1 MQNFEDAILLK
12 MGLIVLVIVF
22 GLVVLALMVQ
32 SFKALRHVQKQ
43 EAAVKKNSQSAR
55 QLHPKLQQKN
65 KDQN

>member
-1 MQNFEDAILLK
+1 VQNFEDAILLK

-22 GLVVLALMVQ
+22 AIVVLALMVQ

-43 EAAVKKNSQSAR
+43 EAAEKKNSQSAR

>member
-43 EAAVKKNSQSAR
+43 EAAEKKNSYLFC

>member
-22 GLVVLALMVQ
+22 GLVVLVLMVQ

-43 EAAVKKNSQSAR
+43 EATEKKNSQSAR

>member
-22 GLVVLALMVQ
+22 AIVVLALMVQ

-43 EAAVKKNSQSAR
+43 EAAEKKNRQSAR

>member
-43 EAAVKKNSQSAR
+43 EPAEKKNSQSVR
-55 QLHPKLQQKN
+55 KLHPKLQQKN
-65 KDQN
+65 KDQH

>member
-22 GLVVLALMVQ
+22 AIVVLALMVQ

-43 EAAVKKNSQSAR
+43 EAAEKKNSQSAR